1 MPLSKGDKLGHHEI
15 LSLLGQ
21 GGMGQV
27 YKALDTQLKREV
39 ALKTLLPAFARDPE
53 RYARFQR
60 EAEVLASL
68 NHPNI
73 ATLYGIAEGALV
85 MEFVE
90 LNHQV
95 KGNKLLF
102 PKVGEERKLRGHTVE
117 CRQGLGG
124 LPNSIAA
131 PRE

>member
-1 MPLSKGDKLGHHEI
+1 MALSAGDQLGSYKI
-15 LSLLGQ
+15 LALVGA

-39 ALKTLLPAFARDPE
+39 ALKTLLPAFANDPE

-60 EAEVLASL
+60 EAELLASL

-73 ATLYGIAEGALV
+73 ATLYGLADGAGGPAAVALV

-90 LNHQV
+90 GHQLPCPLPLDTAI
-95 KGNKLLF
+95 KYA
-102 PKVGEERKLRGHTVE
+102 
-117 CRQGLGG
+117 RQ
-124 LPNSIAA
+124 I
-131 PRE
+131 